1 MKFGY
6 LKGHGRHFWKS
17 HNFEK
22 EIAFCERTYVVS
34 PLSDKKKV
42 DCNTYFNIKGFN
54 FYYELGN

>member
-34 PLSDKKKV
+34 PLSDKKKLIATRV
-42 DCNTYFNIKGFN
+42 
-54 FYYELGN
+54 

>member
-34 PLSDKKKV
+34 PLSDKKKLITTLILTSKV
-42 DCNTYFNIKGFN
+42 LISIIN
-54 FYYELGN
+54 